1 MASKKITSTPHEY
14 DQYRDYIIKRTLE
27 CVTRPVIAQ
36 ELGLEM
42 NRFKNYCE
50 TRGYK
55 SAKDVMA
62 EYDEFFKS
70 HYGAMSLQVMAPK
83 KGVSVE
89 FVKKRLVKMKL
100 MKKER
105 ANLGNPV
112 VCPRIRKYNEI
123 LGSAW
128 V

>member
-27 CVTRPVIAQ
+27 CASRPVIAS
-36 ELGLEM
+36 ELGLDPVKL
-42 NRFKNYCE
+42 KNYCE
-50 TRGYK
+50 TRGYRA
-55 SAKDVMA
+55 AKDVIA

-70 HYGAMSLQVMAPK
+70 HHGAMSLQVMASK
-83 KGVSVE
+83 KGVTVE

-105 ANLGNPV
+105 INLENPV
-112 VCPRIRKYNEI
+112 VCPRIRKYNEV
-123 LGSAW
+123 LGSVW

>member
-1 MASKKITSTPHEY
+1 MASKKITRIPHDY
-14 DQYRDYIIKRTLE
+14 DQYRDYIIKRTNE
-27 CVTRPVIAQ
+27 CASRPVIAQ
-36 ELGLEM
+36 ELGLDM

-70 HYGAMSLQVMAPK
+70 HHGAMSLQVMASK
-83 KGVSVE
+83 KGVTVE
-89 FVKKRLVKMKL
+89 LVKKRLVKMKL

-105 ANLGNPV
+105 INLGNPV

-128 V
+128 A